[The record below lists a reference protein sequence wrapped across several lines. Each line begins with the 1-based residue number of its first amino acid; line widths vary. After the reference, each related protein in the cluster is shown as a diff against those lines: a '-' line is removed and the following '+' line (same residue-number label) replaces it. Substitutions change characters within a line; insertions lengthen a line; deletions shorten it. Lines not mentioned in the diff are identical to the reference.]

1 MFNSSFDKLFFII
14 GIISSIIVVYILI
27 KKIIFIEHFDV
38 RPVNEIGNSEIGNSE
53 IGNSEIANNE
63 VAKKGGDSKM
73 EQISSIKCPVGSDCI
88 KRFYI
93 EIFEE
98 PNLGK
103 RLTFLKDAPEQHNSV
118 QVNKPI
124 RSLRIRSIPNHH
136 WKFTQEFSLIIYLK
150 SDPTKK
156 VEFKVPKWTN
166 QSNGID
172 YKITDTSLDSELSW
186 LALPLPKNVVFTVG
200 QYYPIGDIFNIN
212 PTHFPV
218 QGTELIEGPA
228 DTKFLWI
235 NNDEQP
241 LN

>member
-1 MFNSSFDKLFFII
+1 MLKEVVII
-14 GIISSIIVVYILI
+14 GIISIIVYFLI
-27 KKIIFIEHFDV
+27 KKIIFIENFEV
-38 RPVNEIGNSEIGNSE
+38 SPVNEIVNN
-53 IGNSEIANNE
+53 EIANNDII
-63 VAKKGGDSKM
+63 KKSSESKTT
-73 EQISSIKCPVGSDCI
+73 EQISSIQCPVGSDCI

-150 SDPTKK
+150 RDPTKK

-172 YKITDTSLDSELSW
+172 YKITDTSLDTELDW
-186 LALPLPKNVVFTVG
+186 LALPSPKNVVFTVG
-200 QYYPIGDIFNIN
+200 QYYPIGDIFNVN
-212 PTHFPV
+212 PTHFAV
-218 QGTELIEGPA
+218 HGTELIEGPA

-235 NNDEQP
+235 NDDEQP
-241 LN
+241 FY